1 MDTKRKEQLYQEDE
15 LLQNLLMK
23 RQQFK
28 EKLNYIDNILS
39 DN

>member
-28 EKLNYIDNILS
+28 EKLNYIDKILS